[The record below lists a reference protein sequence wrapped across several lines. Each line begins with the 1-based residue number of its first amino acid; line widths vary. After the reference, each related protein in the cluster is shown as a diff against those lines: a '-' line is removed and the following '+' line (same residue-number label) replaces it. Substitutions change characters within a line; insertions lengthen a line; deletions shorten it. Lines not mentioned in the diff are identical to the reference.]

1 MEEIRN
7 FLRTNLIG
15 TLPRHG
21 PKAADV
27 LAQQLHSIER
37 GLKTGFIW
45 DFACFSAAQANDLLT
60 KLKEAKLVNNSLLA
74 FQIGEDFGFFDCS
87 RIDEIKFDNFAFV
100 DISNH
105 LICPVVLE
113 KSSQNSKIIQQ
124 TLNSIR
130 AQIQHSIPNKILKL
144 DFDSTVHCIPTVFG
158 LLIGYPVVYW
168 YDVAQSDQNCLSG
181 VPLTVF
187 QVGWRPRFGASF
199 TTPAVSFSVPCCV
212 LEIVQPSLDLWK
224 QKAADSEFHLTSFS
238 KTLDT
243 VVL

>member
-21 PKAADV
+21 HKAADA

-60 KLKEAKLVNNSLLA
+60 KLKEAKLVKNSLLA
-74 FQIGEDFGFFDCS
+74 FQIGEDFGFLDGS
-87 RIDEIKFDNFAFV
+87 RIDEIKFGNFAFIE
-100 DISNH
+100 ISKH
-105 LICPVVLE
+105 LNCPVVVE
-113 KSSQNSKIIQQ
+113 KSSQNSQTIQQ
-124 TLNSIR
+124 TLNSIH
-130 AQIQHSIPNKILKL
+130 AQIQHSIPNEILTL
-144 DFDSTVHCIPTVFG
+144 VFDSTVHCIPTVFG

-168 YDVAQSDQNCLSG
+168 FDVAQSDQNCLSG

-187 QVGWRPRFGASF
+187 QVGWRPQSGPNI
-199 TTPAVSFSVPCCV
+199 TTPAVSFSVPCSV
-212 LEIVQPSLDLWK
+212 LEIVQNSVDLWK
-224 QKAADSEFHLTSFS
+224 QKVADSELHFTSFS